1 MWPAC
6 DPEVWLPQDNFF
18 RDKGYKVRVTARDLS
33 RIYAW
38 GFCKPFSR
46 DPWCSKQLVA
56 EESLLLRQGIRHQV
70 PAQSLVTNLLC
81 DLGQVTALSV
91 LWDPQFAKQSLYAN
105 AMQCSYQP
113 TPPHDGYTLCW
124 KCGISAYRMLATL
137 SSSQLGEKATNKGWG
152 VWSQSNLWIFPRAQL
167 RTQHPAR

>member
-1 MWPAC
+1 M
-6 DPEVWLPQDNFF
+6 
-18 RDKGYKVRVTARDLS
+18 
-33 RIYAW
+33 
-38 GFCKPFSR
+38 
-46 DPWCSKQLVA
+46 A

-137 SSSQLGEKATNKGWG
+137 SSSQLGEKATNKG
-152 VWSQSNLWIFPRAQL
+152 
-167 RTQHPAR
+167 